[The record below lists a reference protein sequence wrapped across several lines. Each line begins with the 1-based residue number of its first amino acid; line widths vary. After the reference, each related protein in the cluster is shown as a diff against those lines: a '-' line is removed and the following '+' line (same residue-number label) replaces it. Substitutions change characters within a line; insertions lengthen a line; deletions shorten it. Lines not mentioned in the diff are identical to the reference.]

1 MFRVFFN
8 FLRRSLILN
17 YTMEVKTEKL
27 NDNKNKSS
35 KLAGSTE
42 KYPQRCIAAFNCI
55 KEKLKNTKK
64 VTRYG
69 IILSLM
75 HKHKDDDIYKA
86 VLFKLWRSRNKG
98 KISYRKFAEVVG
110 DFYDS
115 GMYSRMIRYCDFIQA
130 HRAFVKYPES
140 LLRSFLSQTRKLENR
155 EQIYKQAEES
165 LKDDSLSSS
174 TLKKKLKALTDSY
187 IPSIPKPS
195 KEEMFFEYFENVSDH
210 EKLRIIGKLEAYLR
224 EVRASLKAEGNGKEE
239 DSSSDGSSKSTEKT
253 GDANADNVKLD
264 SGATNDPSK
273 ASPTEVVIANS
284 AGIAEDTSN
293 FQDKKEDNSHSG
305 LDEMWENLGREYA
318 KQLAQDAQYDDYT
331 EEMYNKFMND
341 KPETSETDNTIFS
354 QVTAILEKI
363 KCKSLDRDIGAKK
376 IIDIFDSLEGY
387 KQYKGNPHNYDVKIA
402 WDLVKGEISPNILIG
417 VTEYIGFRERMKAS
431 SFPGKTV

>member
-1 MFRVFFN
+1 
-8 FLRRSLILN
+8 
-17 YTMEVKTEKL
+17 MEVKTEKL

-75 HKHKDDDIYKA
+75 NKHKDDDIYKA

-98 KISYRKFAEVVG
+98 KIPYRKFVEVVG

-140 LLRSFLSQTRKLENR
+140 LLRSFLSKTRKLEDR

-165 LKDDSLSSS
+165 LKDKCVSSS
-174 TLKKKLKALTDSY
+174 ALRKKLKVLTDSY
-187 IPSIPKPS
+187 IPSMPKPS
-195 KEEMFFEYFENVSDH
+195 KEEMFFEYFENVSDN

-224 EVRASLKAEGNGKEE
+224 KARASLKVGQNEKEE

-253 GDANADNVKLD
+253 DD
-264 SGATNDPSK
+264 SGAINDPSK

-284 AGIAEDTSN
+284 TGIAEDTSN

-318 KQLAQDAQYDDYT
+318 KQLAEDAQYDNYS
-331 EEMYNKFMND
+331 EEVYDKFMND

-363 KCKSLDRDIGAKK
+363 KYKSLDRDIGARK
-376 IIDIFDSLEGY
+376 IIAIFDNLEGY
-387 KQYKGNPHNYDVKIA
+387 KQYKDNPHNYNVKIA

>member
-1 MFRVFFN
+1 
-8 FLRRSLILN
+8 
-17 YTMEVKTEKL
+17 MEIKTEKL
-27 NDNKNKSS
+27 NNNKNKSS

-69 IILSLM
+69 TILSLM
-75 HKHKDDDIYKA
+75 NKHKDDDIYKA
-86 VLFKLWRSRNKG
+86 VLFKLWHSRNKG
-98 KISYRKFAEVVG
+98 KIPYRKFAEVVG

-140 LLRSFLSQTRKLENR
+140 LLRSFLSKTRKLEDR

-165 LKDDSLSSS
+165 LKGECVSSS
-174 TLKKKLKALTDSY
+174 ALRKKLKVLTDSY
-187 IPSIPKPS
+187 IPSMTKPS
-195 KEEMFFEYFENVSDH
+195 KEEMFFEYFENVSDN
-210 EKLRIIGKLEAYLR
+210 EKLRMIGKLEDYLR
-224 EVRASLKAEGNGKEE
+224 KVRASLKVGQNEKEE

-253 GDANADNVKLD
+253 DD

-273 ASPTEVVIANS
+273 ASSTEVVIANS
-284 AGIAEDTSN
+284 TGIAEDTSN

-363 KCKSLDRDIGAKK
+363 KYESLDRNIGARK
-376 IIDIFDSLEGY
+376 IIAIFDNLEGY
-387 KQYKGNPHNYDVKIA
+387 KQYKDNPHNYDVKIA

>member
-1 MFRVFFN
+1 M
-8 FLRRSLILN
+8 
-17 YTMEVKTEKL
+17 KTETKKL

-35 KLAGSTE
+35 KPAGSTE

-75 HKHKDDDIYKA
+75 NKHKDDDIYKA

-115 GMYSRMIRYCDFIQA
+115 GMYSRMIRYCDFIQE

-174 TLKKKLKALTDSY
+174 ALKKKLKALTDSY
-187 IPSIPKPS
+187 IPSMPKPS

-210 EKLRIIGKLEAYLR
+210 EKLRIIGKIEAYLR
-224 EVRASLKAEGNGKEE
+224 KVRASLKAEENGKEE
-239 DSSSDGSSKSTEKT
+239 DSSSDGSSKSMEKT
-253 GDANADNVKLD
+253 DDANANNVKLD
-264 SGATNDPSK
+264 SGATNYSSK
-273 ASPTEVVIANS
+273 ASQTEVVMANS
-284 AGIAEDTSN
+284 ARIAENMSN
-293 FQDKKEDNSHSG
+293 SQDKEEDNSHSG
-305 LDEMWENLGREYA
+305 LDEMWENLRLEYA
-318 KQLAQDAQYDDYT
+318 KQLAEDAQYDDYT

-417 VTEYIGFRERMKAS
+417 VTEYIGFRARMNGS

>member
-1 MFRVFFN
+1 
-8 FLRRSLILN
+8 
-17 YTMEVKTEKL
+17 MEVKTEKL
-27 NDNKNKSS
+27 NNNKNKSS

-75 HKHKDDDIYKA
+75 NKHKDDDIYKA

-98 KISYRKFAEVVG
+98 KISYRKFVEVVG

-140 LLRSFLSQTRKLENR
+140 LLRSFLSKTRKLEDR

-165 LKDDSLSSS
+165 LKGECVSSS
-174 TLKKKLKALTDSY
+174 ALRKKLKVLTDSY
-187 IPSIPKPS
+187 IPSMPKPS
-195 KEEMFFEYFENVSDH
+195 KEEMFFEYFENVSDN
-210 EKLRIIGKLEAYLR
+210 EKLRMIGKLEAYLR
-224 EVRASLKAEGNGKEE
+224 KVRASLKVGQNEKEE

-253 GDANADNVKLD
+253 DD
-264 SGATNDPSK
+264 SGAINDPSK
-273 ASPTEVVIANS
+273 ASSTEVVIANS
-284 AGIAEDTSN
+284 TGIAEDTSN
-293 FQDKKEDNSHSG
+293 SQDKEEDNSHSG

-363 KCKSLDRDIGAKK
+363 KYKSLDRDIGARK
-376 IIDIFDSLEGY
+376 IIAIFDNLEGY
-387 KQYKGNPHNYDVKIA
+387 KQYKGNPHNYNVKIA

>member
-1 MFRVFFN
+1 MK
-8 FLRRSLILN
+8 
-17 YTMEVKTEKL
+17 TETEKL

-35 KLAGSTE
+35 KPAGSTE

-55 KEKLKNTKK
+55 KEKLKNAKK

-75 HKHKDDDIYKA
+75 NKHKDDDIYKA

-115 GMYSRMIRYCDFIQA
+115 GMYSRMIRYCDFIQE

-174 TLKKKLKALTDSY
+174 VLKKKLKALTDSY

-239 DSSSDGSSKSTEKT
+239 DSSSDGASKSTEKT

-293 FQDKKEDNSHSG
+293 FQDKKGDNSHSG

-318 KQLAQDAQYDDYT
+318 KQLAEDAQYDDYT

>member
-1 MFRVFFN
+1 
-8 FLRRSLILN
+8 
-17 YTMEVKTEKL
+17 MEVKTEKL

-75 HKHKDDDIYKA
+75 NKHKDDDIYKA

-98 KISYRKFAEVVG
+98 KISYRKFVEVVG

-140 LLRSFLSQTRKLENR
+140 LLRSFLSKTRKLENR

-174 TLKKKLKALTDSY
+174 ALKKKLKVLTDSY
-187 IPSIPKPS
+187 IPSMPKPS

-224 EVRASLKAEGNGKEE
+224 KARASLKVGQNEKEE

-253 GDANADNVKLD
+253 DD

-284 AGIAEDTSN
+284 TGIAEDTSN

-318 KQLAQDAQYDDYT
+318 KQLAEDAQYDDYT

-341 KPETSETDNTIFS
+341 KPETYETDNTIFS

-387 KQYKGNPHNYDVKIA
+387 KQYKGNPHNYNVKIA

>member
-1 MFRVFFN
+1 
-8 FLRRSLILN
+8 
-17 YTMEVKTEKL
+17 MEVKTEKL

-75 HKHKDDDIYKA
+75 NKHKDDDIYKA

-98 KISYRKFAEVVG
+98 KIPYRKFVEVVG

-140 LLRSFLSQTRKLENR
+140 LLRSFLSKTRKLENR

-165 LKDDSLSSS
+165 LKDKCVSSS
-174 TLKKKLKALTDSY
+174 ALRKKLKVLTDSY
-187 IPSIPKPS
+187 IPSMPKPS
-195 KEEMFFEYFENVSDH
+195 KEEMFFEYFDNVSDN
-210 EKLRIIGKLEAYLR
+210 EKLRMIGKLEAYLR
-224 EVRASLKAEGNGKEE
+224 KVRASLKVGQNEKEE
-239 DSSSDGSSKSTEKT
+239 DSSSGGSYKSTEKT
-253 GDANADNVKLD
+253 DD
-264 SGATNDPSK
+264 SGAINDPSK
-273 ASPTEVVIANS
+273 ASPTEVVMANS
-284 AGIAEDTSN
+284 ARIAENTSN
-293 FQDKKEDNSHSG
+293 SQDKEEDNSHSG

-341 KPETSETDNTIFS
+341 KPEAQCAETSETDNTIFS

>member
-1 MFRVFFN
+1 MN
-8 FLRRSLILN
+8 
-17 YTMEVKTEKL
+17 
-27 NDNKNKSS
+27 
-35 KLAGSTE
+35 
-42 KYPQRCIAAFNCI
+42 
-55 KEKLKNTKK
+55 
-64 VTRYG
+64 
-69 IILSLM
+69 
-75 HKHKDDDIYKA
+75 KHKDDDIYKA

-130 HRAFVKYPES
+130 HRVFVKYPES
-140 LLRSFLSQTRKLENR
+140 LLRSFLSKTRKLEDR

-165 LKDDSLSSS
+165 LKGECVSSS
-174 TLKKKLKALTDSY
+174 ALRKKLKVLTDSY
-187 IPSIPKPS
+187 IPSMPKPS
-195 KEEMFFEYFENVSDH
+195 KEEMFFEYFENVSDN

-224 EVRASLKAEGNGKEE
+224 KARASLKVGQNEKEE
-239 DSSSDGSSKSTEKT
+239 DSSSDGSSKSTEET
-253 GDANADNVKLD
+253 DD
-264 SGATNDPSK
+264 SGAINDPSK

-284 AGIAEDTSN
+284 TGIAEDTSN

-318 KQLAQDAQYDDYT
+318 KQLAEDAQYDNYS
-331 EEMYNKFMND
+331 EEVYDKFMDD

-363 KCKSLDRDIGAKK
+363 KYESLDRNIGARK
-376 IIDIFDSLEGY
+376 IIAIFDNLEGY
-387 KQYKGNPHNYDVKIA
+387 KQYKDNPHNYNVKIA

>member
-1 MFRVFFN
+1 
-8 FLRRSLILN
+8 
-17 YTMEVKTEKL
+17 MEVKTEKL

-75 HKHKDDDIYKA
+75 NKHKDDDIYKA

-98 KISYRKFAEVVG
+98 KIPYRKFAEVVG

-140 LLRSFLSQTRKLENR
+140 LLRSFLSKTRKLEDR

-165 LKDDSLSSS
+165 LKGECVSSS
-174 TLKKKLKALTDSY
+174 ALRKKLKVLTDSY
-187 IPSIPKPS
+187 IPSMPKPS
-195 KEEMFFEYFENVSDH
+195 KEEMFFEYFENVSDN
-210 EKLRIIGKLEAYLR
+210 EKLRMIGKLEAYLR
-224 EVRASLKAEGNGKEE
+224 KVRASLKVGQNEKEE
-239 DSSSDGSSKSTEKT
+239 DSSSGGSYKSTEKT
-253 GDANADNVKLD
+253 DD

-284 AGIAEDTSN
+284 TGIAEDTSN

-318 KQLAQDAQYDDYT
+318 KQLAEDVQYDNYS
-331 EEMYNKFMND
+331 EEVYDKFMND

-363 KCKSLDRDIGAKK
+363 KYKSLDRDIGAQK

>member
-1 MFRVFFN
+1 
-8 FLRRSLILN
+8 
-17 YTMEVKTEKL
+17 MEVKTEKL
-27 NDNKNKSS
+27 NNNKNKSS

-75 HKHKDDDIYKA
+75 NKHKDDDIYKA

-98 KISYRKFAEVVG
+98 KISYRKFVEVVG

-140 LLRSFLSQTRKLENR
+140 LLRSFLSKTRKLENR

-165 LKDDSLSSS
+165 LKGECVSSS
-174 TLKKKLKALTDSY
+174 ALRKKLKVLTDSY
-187 IPSIPKPS
+187 IPSMPKPS
-195 KEEMFFEYFENVSDH
+195 KEEMFFEYFDNVSDN
-210 EKLRIIGKLEAYLR
+210 EKLRMIGKLEAYLR
-224 EVRASLKAEGNGKEE
+224 KVRASLKVGQNEKEE

-253 GDANADNVKLD
+253 DD
-264 SGATNDPSK
+264 SGAINDPSK
-273 ASPTEVVIANS
+273 ASSTEVVIANS
-284 AGIAEDTSN
+284 TGIAEDTSN
-293 FQDKKEDNSHSG
+293 SQDKEEDNSHSG

-363 KCKSLDRDIGAKK
+363 KYESLDRNIGARK
-376 IIDIFDSLEGY
+376 IIAIFDNLEGY

>member
-1 MFRVFFN
+1 MK
-8 FLRRSLILN
+8 
-17 YTMEVKTEKL
+17 VKTEKL

-75 HKHKDDDIYKA
+75 NKHKDDDIYKA

-98 KISYRKFAEVVG
+98 KIPYRKFVEVVG

-140 LLRSFLSQTRKLENR
+140 LLRSFLSKTRKLENR

-165 LKDDSLSSS
+165 LKDKCVSSS
-174 TLKKKLKALTDSY
+174 ALRKKLKALTDSY

-253 GDANADNVKLD
+253 DD
-264 SGATNDPSK
+264 SGATN
-273 ASPTEVVIANS
+273 TEVVIANS

-305 LDEMWENLGREYA
+305 LDEMWENLEREYA
-318 KQLAQDAQYDDYT
+318 KQLAEDAQYDNYS
-331 EEMYNKFMND
+331 EEVYDKFMND

-363 KCKSLDRDIGAKK
+363 KYESLDRNIGARK
-376 IIDIFDSLEGY
+376 IIDIFDNLEGY
-387 KQYKGNPHNYDVKIA
+387 KQYKDNPHNYDVKIA
-402 WDLVKGEISPNILIG
+402 WDLVKGEIPPNILIG

>member
-1 MFRVFFN
+1 
-8 FLRRSLILN
+8 
-17 YTMEVKTEKL
+17 MEVKTEKL

-75 HKHKDDDIYKA
+75 NKHKDDDIYKA

-98 KISYRKFAEVVG
+98 KIPYRKFVEVVG

-140 LLRSFLSQTRKLENR
+140 LLRSFLSKTRKLENR

-165 LKDDSLSSS
+165 LKGECVSSS
-174 TLKKKLKALTDSY
+174 ALRKKLKVLTDSY
-187 IPSIPKPS
+187 IPSMPKPS
-195 KEEMFFEYFENVSDH
+195 KEEMFFEYFENVSDN
-210 EKLRIIGKLEAYLR
+210 EKLRMIGKLEAYLR
-224 EVRASLKAEGNGKEE
+224 KVRASLKVGQNEKEE

-253 GDANADNVKLD
+253 DD

-273 ASPTEVVIANS
+273 ASLTEVVIANS

-293 FQDKKEDNSHSG
+293 SQDKEEDNSHSG

-331 EEMYNKFMND
+331 DETYINLMND
-341 KPETSETDNTIFS
+341 KPEAQCAETSETDNTIFS
-354 QVTAILEKI
+354 
-363 KCKSLDRDIGAKK
+363 
-376 IIDIFDSLEGY
+376 
-387 KQYKGNPHNYDVKIA
+387 
-402 WDLVKGEISPNILIG
+402 
-417 VTEYIGFRERMKAS
+417 
-431 SFPGKTV
+431 

>member
-1 MFRVFFN
+1 MK
-8 FLRRSLILN
+8 
-17 YTMEVKTEKL
+17 TETEKL

-35 KLAGSTE
+35 KPAGSTE

>member
-1 MFRVFFN
+1 
-8 FLRRSLILN
+8 
-17 YTMEVKTEKL
+17 MEVKTEKL

-75 HKHKDDDIYKA
+75 NKHKDDDIYKA

-98 KISYRKFAEVVG
+98 KIPYRKFVEVVG

-115 GMYSRMIRYCDFIQA
+115 GMHSRMIRYCDFIQA

-140 LLRSFLSQTRKLENR
+140 LLRSFLSKTRKLENR

-165 LKDDSLSSS
+165 LKDKCVSSS
-174 TLKKKLKALTDSY
+174 ALRKKLKVLTDSY
-187 IPSIPKPS
+187 IPSMPKPS
-195 KEEMFFEYFENVSDH
+195 KEEMFFEYFENVSDN
-210 EKLRIIGKLEAYLR
+210 EKLRMIGKLEDYLR
-224 EVRASLKAEGNGKEE
+224 KVRASLKVGQNEKEE

-253 GDANADNVKLD
+253 DD

-273 ASPTEVVIANS
+273 ASPTEVIIANS
-284 AGIAEDTSN
+284 TGIAEDTSN

-318 KQLAQDAQYDDYT
+318 KQLAEDAQYDNYSEDVYD
-331 EEMYNKFMND
+331 KFMDD

-363 KCKSLDRDIGAKK
+363 KYESLDRNIGARK
-376 IIDIFDSLEGY
+376 IIAIFDNLEGY
-387 KQYKGNPHNYDVKIA
+387 KQYKDNPHNYNVKIA

>member
-1 MFRVFFN
+1 M
-8 FLRRSLILN
+8 
-17 YTMEVKTEKL
+17 KTETKKL

-75 HKHKDDDIYKA
+75 NKHKDDDIYKA

-98 KISYRKFAEVVG
+98 KISYRKFVEAVG

-140 LLRSFLSQTRKLENR
+140 LLRSFLSKTRKLENR

-239 DSSSDGSSKSTEKT
+239 DSSSDGSSKSTEK
-253 GDANADNVKLD
+253 ADD

-273 ASPTEVVIANS
+273 ASPTEVVMANS
-284 AGIAEDTSN
+284 VRIAENMSN
-293 FQDKKEDNSHSG
+293 SQDKEEDNSHSG

>member
-1 MFRVFFN
+1 
-8 FLRRSLILN
+8 
-17 YTMEVKTEKL
+17 MEVKTEKL

-75 HKHKDDDIYKA
+75 NKHKDDDIYKA

-98 KISYRKFAEVVG
+98 KIPYRKFAEVVG

-140 LLRSFLSQTRKLENR
+140 LLRSFLSKTRKLENR

-165 LKDDSLSSS
+165 LKGECVSSS
-174 TLKKKLKALTDSY
+174 ALRKKLKVLTDSY
-187 IPSIPKPS
+187 IPSMPKPS
-195 KEEMFFEYFENVSDH
+195 KEEMFFEYFENVSDN
-210 EKLRIIGKLEAYLR
+210 EKLRMIGKLEDYLR
-224 EVRASLKAEGNGKEE
+224 KVRASLKVGENEKEE

-253 GDANADNVKLD
+253 DD

-284 AGIAEDTSN
+284 TGIAEDTSN

-318 KQLAQDAQYDDYT
+318 KQLAEDAQYDNYS
-331 EEMYNKFMND
+331 EEVYDKFMND

-363 KCKSLDRDIGAKK
+363 KYESLDRNIGARK
-376 IIDIFDSLEGY
+376 IIAIFDNLEGY
-387 KQYKGNPHNYDVKIA
+387 KQYKDNPHNYNVKIA

-431 SFPGKTV
+431 SFLGKTV

>member
-1 MFRVFFN
+1 M
-8 FLRRSLILN
+8 
-17 YTMEVKTEKL
+17 KTETKKL

-75 HKHKDDDIYKA
+75 NKHKDDDIYKA

-115 GMYSRMIRYCDFIQA
+115 GMYSRMIRYCDFIQE

-174 TLKKKLKALTDSY
+174 ALKKKLKVLTDSY
-187 IPSIPKPS
+187 IPSMPKPS
-195 KEEMFFEYFENVSDH
+195 KEEMFFEYFENVSDN
-210 EKLRIIGKLEAYLR
+210 EKLRMIGKLEDYLR
-224 EVRASLKAEGNGKEE
+224 KVRASLKVGQNEKEE

-253 GDANADNVKLD
+253 GD

-318 KQLAQDAQYDDYT
+318 KQLAEDAQYDDYT

-341 KPETSETDNTIFS
+341 KPETYETDNTIFS

-387 KQYKGNPHNYDVKIA
+387 KQYKGNPHNYNVKIA

>member
-1 MFRVFFN
+1 M
-8 FLRRSLILN
+8 
-17 YTMEVKTEKL
+17 KTETKKL
-27 NDNKNKSS
+27 NDNKSKSS

-75 HKHKDDDIYKA
+75 NKHKDDDIYKA

-98 KISYRKFAEVVG
+98 KIPCRKFAEVVG

-115 GMYSRMIRYCDFIQA
+115 GIYSRMIRYCDFIQA
-130 HRAFVKYPES
+130 HKAFVKYPES
-140 LLRSFLSQTRKLENR
+140 LLRSFLSKTRKLENR

-165 LKDDSLSSS
+165 LKGECVSSS
-174 TLKKKLKALTDSY
+174 ALRKKLKVLTDSY
-187 IPSIPKPS
+187 IPSMPKPS
-195 KEEMFFEYFENVSDH
+195 KEEMFFEYFDNVSDN
-210 EKLRIIGKLEAYLR
+210 EKLRMIGKLEAYLR
-224 EVRASLKAEGNGKEE
+224 KVRASLKVGQNEKEE
-239 DSSSDGSSKSTEKT
+239 DSSSGGSYKSTEKT
-253 GDANADNVKLD
+253 DD

-284 AGIAEDTSN
+284 TGIAEDTSN
-293 FQDKKEDNSHSG
+293 SQDKEEDNSHSG

-341 KPETSETDNTIFS
+341 KPEAQCAETSETDNTIFS

-363 KCKSLDRDIGAKK
+363 KYESLDRNIGARK
-376 IIDIFDSLEGY
+376 IIAIFDNLEGY
-387 KQYKGNPHNYDVKIA
+387 KQYKDNPHNYDVKIA

-417 VTEYIGFRERMKAS
+417 VTEYIGFRERMKGS

>member
-1 MFRVFFN
+1 M
-8 FLRRSLILN
+8 
-17 YTMEVKTEKL
+17 KTETKKL

-55 KEKLKNTKK
+55 KEKEKLKNTKK

-75 HKHKDDDIYKA
+75 NKHKDDDIYKA

-98 KISYRKFAEVVG
+98 KISYRKFVEVVG

-140 LLRSFLSQTRKLENR
+140 LLRSFLSKTRKLENR
-155 EQIYKQAEES
+155 EQIYKQAGES

-174 TLKKKLKALTDSY
+174 ALKKKLKVLTDSY
-187 IPSIPKPS
+187 IPSMPKPS

-224 EVRASLKAEGNGKEE
+224 KTRASLKVGQNEKEE

-253 GDANADNVKLD
+253 DD

-273 ASPTEVVIANS
+273 ASSTEVVMANS
-284 AGIAEDTSN
+284 ARIAEDMSN
-293 FQDKKEDNSHSG
+293 SQDKEEDNSHSG

-363 KCKSLDRDIGAKK
+363 KCKSLDRDIGAQK

>member
-1 MFRVFFN
+1 
-8 FLRRSLILN
+8 
-17 YTMEVKTEKL
+17 MEVKTEKL

-42 KYPQRCIAAFNCI
+42 KYPQRCIVAFNCI

-75 HKHKDDDIYKA
+75 NKHKDDDIYKA

-140 LLRSFLSQTRKLENR
+140 LLRSFLSKTRKLENR

-165 LKDDSLSSS
+165 LKGECVSSS
-174 TLKKKLKALTDSY
+174 ALRKKLKVLTDSY
-187 IPSIPKPS
+187 IPSMPKPS
-195 KEEMFFEYFENVSDH
+195 KEEMFFEYFENVSDN
-210 EKLRIIGKLEAYLR
+210 EKLRMIGKLEDYLR
-224 EVRASLKAEGNGKEE
+224 KVRASLKVGQNEKEE

-253 GDANADNVKLD
+253 DD

-273 ASPTEVVIANS
+273 ASSTEVVIANS
-284 AGIAEDTSN
+284 TGIAEDTSN

-331 EEMYNKFMND
+331 EEMYSKFMND

-363 KCKSLDRDIGAKK
+363 KYESLDRNIGARK
-376 IIDIFDSLEGY
+376 IIAIFDNLEGY
-387 KQYKGNPHNYDVKIA
+387 KQYKDNPHNYDVKIA

>member
-1 MFRVFFN
+1 
-8 FLRRSLILN
+8 
-17 YTMEVKTEKL
+17 MEVKTEKL

-75 HKHKDDDIYKA
+75 NKHKDDDIYKA

-140 LLRSFLSQTRKLENR
+140 LLRSFLSKTRKLEDR

-165 LKDDSLSSS
+165 LKGECVSSS
-174 TLKKKLKALTDSY
+174 ELRKKLKALTDSY
-187 IPSIPKPS
+187 IPSMPKPS
-195 KEEMFFEYFENVSDH
+195 KEEMFFEYFENVSDN
-210 EKLRIIGKLEAYLR
+210 EKLRMIGKLEAYLR
-224 EVRASLKAEGNGKEE
+224 KVRASLKVGQNEKEE
-239 DSSSDGSSKSTEKT
+239 DSSSDGSSKSTEKE
-253 GDANADNVKLD
+253 DD

-284 AGIAEDTSN
+284 TGIAEDTSN
-293 FQDKKEDNSHSG
+293 SQDKEEDNSHSG

-387 KQYKGNPHNYDVKIA
+387 KQYKGNPHNYNVKIA

>member
-1 MFRVFFN
+1 
-8 FLRRSLILN
+8 
-17 YTMEVKTEKL
+17 MEVKTEKL
-27 NDNKNKSS
+27 NNNKNKSS

-75 HKHKDDDIYKA
+75 NKHKDDDIYKA

-140 LLRSFLSQTRKLENR
+140 LLRSFLSKTRKLENR

-165 LKDDSLSSS
+165 LKGECVSSS
-174 TLKKKLKALTDSY
+174 ALRKKLKVLTDSY
-187 IPSIPKPS
+187 IPSMPKPS
-195 KEEMFFEYFENVSDH
+195 KEEMFFEYFDNVSDN
-210 EKLRIIGKLEAYLR
+210 EKLRMIGKLEAYLR
-224 EVRASLKAEGNGKEE
+224 KVRASLKVGQNEKEE
-239 DSSSDGSSKSTEKT
+239 DSSSGGSSKSTEKT
-253 GDANADNVKLD
+253 DD

-273 ASPTEVVIANS
+273 ASPTEVVMANS
-284 AGIAEDTSN
+284 VRIAEDTSN
-293 FQDKKEDNSHSG
+293 SQDKEEDNSHSG

-363 KCKSLDRDIGAKK
+363 KCKSLDRDIGAQK

-417 VTEYIGFRERMKAS
+417 VKEYNGFRERMKGS
-431 SFPGKTV
+431 PFPGKTV